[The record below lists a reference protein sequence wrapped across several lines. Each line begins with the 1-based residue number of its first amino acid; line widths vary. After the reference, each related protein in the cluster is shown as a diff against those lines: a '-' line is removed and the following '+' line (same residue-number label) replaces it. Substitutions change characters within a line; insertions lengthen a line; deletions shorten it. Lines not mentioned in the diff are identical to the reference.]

1 MYFFCAVYFPID
13 ERSKYKI
20 GPPFLFT
27 ICSLQNGADKPLRIN
42 WPLNYKCRNLNR
54 KVQCVSFVCLFV
66 CFSCFR
72 FKCSLF
78 FDRRQV
84 RSVLGL
90 ERRQTCALDPRFN
103 SKSNCTQGNRGTS
116 IGLHKNGIFRN
127 VSKQQRWRSLSKRG
141 GGGRGSSK
149 GLLYKDPSKGET
161 AVHGCHCPNL
171 TTALLPQLGE
181 RRSAERV
188 VR

>member
-1 MYFFCAVYFPID
+1 MFSLENRAV
-13 ERSKYKI
+13 
-20 GPPFLFT
+20 
-27 ICSLQNGADKPLRIN
+27 KPLPIN
-42 WPLNYKCRNLNR
+42 WPLNYTLQYVLHDVTLTGRCSVFL
-54 KVQCVSFVCLFV
+54 SFV

-72 FKCSLF
+72 FKY
-78 FDRRQV
+78 RRQV

-103 SKSNCTQGNRGTS
+103 SKSNCTQGNRVTS

-127 VSKQQRWRSLSKRG
+127 VSKQERRRSLSKRG
-141 GGGRGSSK
+141 GGWGGAHQRVFYTRVS
-149 GLLYKDPSKGET
+149 LFKDPNKGET
-161 AVHGCHCPNL
+161 AVHGCYCPNL
-171 TTALLPQLGE
+171 TTALLAQLGE

>member
-1 MYFFCAVYFPID
+1 M
-13 ERSKYKI
+13 
-20 GPPFLFT
+20 FL
-27 ICSLQNGADKPLRIN
+27 S
-42 WPLNYKCRNLNR
+42 
-54 KVQCVSFVCLFV
+54 FV

-103 SKSNCTQGNRGTS
+103 SKSNCTQGNRVTS

-127 VSKQQRWRSLSKRG
+127 VSKQQRGRSLLKRWGWGRG
-141 GGGRGSSK
+141 GGVAHQRVFYTLFS
-149 GLLYKDPSKGET
+149 LFKDPNKGET

>member
-1 MYFFCAVYFPID
+1 MFSLENRAV
-13 ERSKYKI
+13 
-20 GPPFLFT
+20 
-27 ICSLQNGADKPLRIN
+27 KPLPIN
-42 WPLNYKCRNLNR
+42 WPLNYTLQYVLHVVTLTGRCSVFL
-54 KVQCVSFVCLFV
+54 SFV

-72 FKCSLF
+72 FKY
-78 FDRRQV
+78 RRQV

-141 GGGRGSSK
+141 GGGGGGSSK
-149 GLLYKDPSKGET
+149 GLLNKDPSKGET

>member
-1 MYFFCAVYFPID
+1 MF
-13 ERSKYKI
+13 
-20 GPPFLFT
+20 
-27 ICSLQNGADKPLRIN
+27 SLENRADKPLRIN
-42 WPLNYKCRNLNR
+42 WPLNYTLQYVLQAVTLTGRCSVFL
-54 KVQCVSFVCLFV
+54 SFV
-66 CFSCFR
+66 CFSGFR
-72 FKCSLF
+72 FKY
-78 FDRRQV
+78 RRQV